1 MSPEDLAQA
10 IAAYK
15 TRRAERLAAKA
26 QADQEDDTVPVADL
40 KPAEGAAA
48 VAMVMMTPS
57 SPPPVR
63 LMATTSPI
71 RFRWSKTAGTAGM
84 RARSLPTRRPPWA

>member
-1 MSPEDLAQA
+1 MSANPKTKKARRADGVMSPEDLAQA

-40 KPAEGAAA
+40 KPAEG
-48 VAMVMMTPS
+48 
-57 SPPPVR
+57 R
-63 LMATTSPI
+63 C
-71 RFRWSKTAGTAGM
+71 RRGRW
-84 RARSLPTRRPPWA
+84 